1 MQFQDP
7 RNIARSVMRRHGL
20 RAQAVALERAHEM
33 QIKGDTAE
41 FARWRQIH
49 DLICELKRNRY
60 SSHGTLHRDD
70 ALRA

>member
-7 RNIARSVMRRHGL
+7 RQIARSVIGRYGP
-20 RAQAVALERAHEM
+20 RAQAVALERASEM

-49 DLICELKRNRY
+49 DLICELKRGRY
-60 SSHGTLHRDD
+60 GDTSREMRVAH
-70 ALRA
+70 

>member
-7 RNIARSVMRRHGL
+7 REIARSIIGRYGP
-20 RAQAVALERAHEM
+20 RAQAVALERASEM

-49 DLICELKRNRY
+49 DLICELKRGRY
-60 SSHGTLHRDD
+60 SDP
-70 ALRA
+70 LREMRTAH